1 MKAFLKKV
9 THIFKRHPLL
19 YFVRYVLLS
28 KNYKGK
34 KVDVIGCFNDVN
46 ALDAIPKL
54 YFETNTKIILNPLQD
69 ELDRALTIG
78 AYLRNAIKGGA
89 GIGLS
94 SEKTLETMLAGQGGV
109 CSDFSQIFNV
119 FCFIND
125 IRVKEWGIVDSMY
138 NPKFGHSFNEIY
150 STKYQKWIAIDIH
163 KSIIFEDKAQ
173 NSFFSTVDLFQDL
186 RKGNP
191 LYVKHFSNYVSIKQE
206 RLPLVYSMH
215 TIPFLIVNKEM
226 ATVDFYYNK
235 YQNSLPI
242 LMINILLILLRK
254 NQNFIFVLDN
264 YKVKLL
270 PKYFQNLKQS

>member
-46 ALDAIPKL
+46 SLDAIPKL
-54 YFETNTKIILNPLQD
+54 YFETNAKIILNPLQD

-191 LYVKHFSNYVSIKQE
+191 LYVKHFSNYISIKQE
-206 RLPLVYSMH
+206 RLPLVYSMQ

>member
-28 KNYKGK
+28 KNIKEK
-34 KVDVIGCFNDVN
+34 SIDTVGCFNDVN
-46 ALDAIPKL
+46 TLDGIPKL
-54 YFETNTKIILNPLQD
+54 YFETNAKIKIDPLQD
-69 ELDRALTIG
+69 ELDQALTIG
-78 AYLRNAIKGGA
+78 TFLRNTIKGGT

-94 SEKTLETMLAGQGGV
+94 SSKTLEMMLAGQGGV

-119 FCFIND
+119 FCFING
-125 IRVKEWGIVDSMY
+125 IKVKEWGIVDSMY

-163 KSIIFEDKAQ
+163 KSIVFEDKAQ

-186 RKGNP
+186 RKGNR
-191 LYVKHFSNYVSIKQE
+191 LHVKHFSNYQSKKQE
-206 RLPLVYSMH
+206 RLPMVYAMN
-215 TIPFLIVNKEM
+215 TIPFLIDNKAM

-254 NQNFIFVLDN
+254 NQTFIFVLDN

>member
-19 YFVRYVLLS
+19 YFVRYILLS
-28 KNYKGK
+28 KNIKEK
-34 KVDVIGCFNDVN
+34 NVDAIGCFNDTN
-46 ALDAIPKL
+46 TLNTIPNL
-54 YFETNTKIILNPLQD
+54 YFETNAKINLDVLQD

-78 AYLRNAIKGGA
+78 TYLRNTIKGGT

-94 SEKTLETMLAGQGGV
+94 SEKTLATMLASQGGV
-109 CSDFSQIFNV
+109 CSDFSQIFNI
-119 FCFIND
+119 FCFING
-125 IRVKEWGIVDSMY
+125 IKVKEWGSVDSMY

-150 STKYQKWIAIDIH
+150 STKHQKWIAIDIH
-163 KSIIFEDKAQ
+163 KSIVFEDKIH

-191 LYVKHFSNYVSIKQE
+191 LYVKHFSNYRSIKQE
-206 RLPLVYSMH
+206 RLPMVYSMH
-215 TIPFLIVNKEM
+215 TIPFLIDNKAM

-235 YQNSLPI
+235 YQNSLPL

-270 PKYFQNLKQS
+270 PKYCQNLKQS

>member
-1 MKAFLKKV
+1 MKAFFKKV

-19 YFVRYVLLS
+19 YFVRYILLS
-28 KNYKGK
+28 KNNKEK
-34 KVDVIGCFNDVN
+34 SEDAVGCFNDAN
-46 ALDAIPKL
+46 TLEAIPKL
-54 YFETNTKIILNPLQD
+54 YFETNAKIKLDPLQD

-78 AYLRNAIKGGA
+78 TYLRNAIKGGA

-94 SEKTLETMLAGQGGV
+94 SEKTLATMLAGRGGV
-109 CSDFSQIFNV
+109 CSDFSQIFNI
-119 FCFIND
+119 FCFING

-163 KSIIFEDKAQ
+163 KSIIFEDKAHS
-173 NSFFSTVDLFQDL
+173 SFFSTVDLFQDL

-191 LYVKHFSNYVSIKQE
+191 LHVKHFSNYRSVKQE
-206 RLPLVYSMH
+206 RLPMVYSMQ
-215 TIPFLIVNKEM
+215 TIPFLIHNKEM

-235 YQNSLPI
+235 YKNSLPI

-254 NQNFIFVLDN
+254 NQTFIFVLDD

-270 PKYFQNLKQS
+270 PKYFQNPKQS